1 MDDSGFNGCQDNIVY
16 TYTFTDCAG
25 HSHNWIYTY
34 VIELPALTVPQTGSG
49 IVACANEAVTPTPD
63 TLTDACGREVTAT
76 PDASNPTVDIAAD
89 GHGTVTYS
97 YTYTDCAGNAY
108 PWQFVYTVTPG
119 DFTPVADA
127 DTTVHCAG
135 DVFTPATPTV
145 EVCEQVISFNLEGA
159 TFVTNSGCG
168 DSVYT
173 FNYTVNGNDYTW
185 TYTYHIV
192 PEDFTV
198 SAASGETTVSC
209 MAQVSA
215 DSISLPTV
223 TDACNSTLTPGEPTV
238 DSTGFNGCQG
248 DVLYTYTY
256 TDCAG
261 HSHTWSHTFHIVMPD
276 AIANVPADGGSSV
289 PCLVDV
295 AAPTAAAI
303 TDICGR
309 TIEPVF
315 VDSTAT
321 LSPDGT
327 GTVVFRYRY
336 TDCTGN
342 DSLWTYTYTLNP
354 NDFSP
359 AQNDTTTVHCLSEVV
374 APTLPNITNCG
385 ASVTLEPGTN
395 TSTLSNGCG
404 DTTSS
409 TARATP
415 GATPTM

>member
-198 SAASGETTVSC
+198 SA
-209 MAQVSA
+209 
-215 DSISLPTV
+215 
-223 TDACNSTLTPGEPTV
+223 
-238 DSTGFNGCQG
+238 
-248 DVLYTYTY
+248 
-256 TDCAG
+256 
-261 HSHTWSHTFHIVMPD
+261 
-276 AIANVPADGGSSV
+276 
-289 PCLVDV
+289 
-295 AAPTAAAI
+295 PTASPCRPSPTPATAPSHLESPLLTAPAS
-303 TDICGR
+303 TD
-309 TIEPVF
+309 
-315 VDSTAT
+315 
-321 LSPDGT
+321 
-327 GTVVFRYRY
+327 
-336 TDCTGN
+336 
-342 DSLWTYTYTLNP
+342 
-354 NDFSP
+354 
-359 AQNDTTTVHCLSEVV
+359 
-374 APTLPNITNCG
+374 
-385 ASVTLEPGTN
+385 
-395 TSTLSNGCG
+395 
-404 DTTSS
+404 
-409 TARATP
+409 ARATSCTP
-415 GATPTM
+415 TPTPTAPDTPIRGATPSIS